1 MPTAEE
7 LISVA
12 SIERLAAILR
22 DVAPRESDWAAV
34 RASAAALGPLGLS
47 DRARTVRD
55 ALLRDLPG
63 GHARLAAVVRA
74 ALERPDLTGWMVWP
88 VTEAVAA
95 TATDDAAYLADGLDL
110 LAALTPRLTGEFALR
125 TFLIADLDRTLAT
138 ALSWTGHPDAAVRR
152 LASEGTRPRL
162 PWARQVPA
170 LNARPAVTVPIL
182 DRLYR
187 DPSEVVRRSVAN
199 HLNDVSRLD
208 PRTAVATASAWAGD
222 AAPALIRHAMRTL
235 VKQGD
240 RAALALVGFR
250 GEPEALAVTGPT
262 VRTPRVLL
270 GGDLVFEARITNV
283 SREPVTLAID
293 YVINHRKAGG
303 RSAPRVFKLAKRT
316 LEAGESHNV
325 VRRHSFRPITTRRY
339 HSGPH
344 SVELQVNGA
353 RFGQGGFVLDTAS
366 PE

>member
-22 DVAPRESDWAAV
+22 TVAPQDSDWVEV
-34 RASAAALGPLGLS
+34 RASAATLGPLGLS

-63 GHARLAAVVRA
+63 GYARLASVVRA
-74 ALERPDLTGWMVWP
+74 ALERPDLSGWMVWP

-95 TATDDAAYLADGLDL
+95 TADAAHFDDGLDL

-125 TFLIADLDRTLAT
+125 TFLISDLDRTLKT
-138 ALSWTGHPDAAVRR
+138 VLTWTGHPDEAVRR
-152 LASEGTRPRL
+152 LASEGTRPKL

-170 LNARPAVTVPIL
+170 LTARPEVTVPIL
-182 DRLYR
+182 DRLYK

-199 HLNDVSRLD
+199 HLNDISRLD
-208 PRTAVATASAWAGD
+208 PRTAVATASGWAGD

-235 VKQGD
+235 VKKGD
-240 RAALALVGFR
+240 PAALALVGFR
-250 GEPEALAVTGPT
+250 GEREALAVTGPT
-262 VRTPRVLL
+262 IRTPHVVV
-270 GGDLVFEARITNV
+270 GGDLVFEAQITNV

-293 YVINHRKAGG
+293 YVINHLKANG
-303 RSAPRVFKLAKRT
+303 RPAPRVFKLAKRT
-316 LEAGESHNV
+316 LEAGESHDV

-339 HSGPH
+339 YSGPH
-344 SVELQVNGA
+344 SVELQVNGY
-353 RFGQGGFVLDTAS
+353 RFGQGGFVLDTA